1 MAELWPLP
9 GRIHWFL
16 GQESNCFNKVQTC
29 KDKAPHSSELTW
41 QSYLISVA
49 ALSQENHQMPECQ
62 AAPGAQQPALDH
74 WQKIKANKDFP
85 KHSSLWFFKLE

>member
-29 KDKAPHSSELTW
+29 KDKAPPFQQADLTKLPHLCSC
-41 QSYLISVA
+41 SYAGKPSNA
-49 ALSQENHQMPECQ
+49 
-62 AAPGAQQPALDH
+62 
-74 WQKIKANKDFP
+74 
-85 KHSSLWFFKLE
+85 